1 MVIFGGASLAAHFV
15 KNNLVDEFR
24 IKLEPVVLGKG
35 KSLYQDLSAR
45 IKLRLVRSKV
55 FGSVAC
61 LCYEVI
67 K

>member
-24 IKLEPVVLGKG
+24 IKLNRSFSERENPCIRFVSKDKFEIAPV
-35 KSLYQDLSAR
+35 
-45 IKLRLVRSKV
+45 KV
-55 FGSVAC
+55 FGSVTFS
-61 LCYEVI
+61 VM